1 MTEFVQRKR
10 RKPILN
16 PLQTLIMEIIDLHV
30 GEENKISRAELR
42 RQLFA
47 YGYGITDRNMRI
59 NIEFIRTNVPSGAFI
74 CSTVKGGYWKAKDLV
89 ELAAY
94 CEQDA
99 QRAKKILVR
108 TSRQLKRATR
118 AMTLD
123 QFSLGKD

>member
-1 MTEFVQRKR
+1 MSDFVQRKS

-16 PLQTLIMEIIDLHV
+16 PLQTLILEIIDQHV

-42 RQLFA
+42 RQLFT
-47 YGYGITDRNMRI
+47 YGHNISDRNMRI
-59 NIEFIRTNVPSGAFI
+59 NIEFIRTNVPSGACI

-89 ELAAY
+89 ELTAY

-118 AMTLD
+118 AMTLE
-123 QFSLGKD
+123 QFTVKG